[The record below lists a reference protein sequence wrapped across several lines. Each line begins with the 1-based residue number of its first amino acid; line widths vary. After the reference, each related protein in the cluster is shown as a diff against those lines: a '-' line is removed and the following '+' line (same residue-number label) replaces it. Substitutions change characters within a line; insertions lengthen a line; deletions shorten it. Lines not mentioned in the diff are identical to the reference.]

1 MNTQTYR
8 ILIDSSY
15 DELPREAKHYV
26 NRLVNRASKKPFV
39 STVLKGFY
47 NGAIEA
53 GDIDVL
59 LSSAFIDADPFPFRE
74 IGCFWYLKTRIF
86 LFLSSLLTGVVV
98 PRLLKENYGLFIQSL
113 IIASYLA
120 EEGYVNEPPFDWD
133 YE

>member
-1 MNTQTYR
+1 MESLTYR
-8 ILIDSSY
+8 ILINSSY
-15 DELPREAKHYV
+15 DELPEEAQHYV
-26 NRLVNRASKKPFV
+26 NRLATKASKNPFV
-39 STVLKGFY
+39 STVLEGFY
-47 NGAIEA
+47 NSAIEA

-86 LFLSSLLTGVVV
+86 LFLSSLLTGAVV